1 MKTKIRIWEPKQ
13 IISLVFSVDGV
24 CGDWRLFGY
33 NSGLVTI
40 TDFDK
45 VRQRTLARV
54 GLHLHRNQN

>member
-1 MKTKIRIWEPKQ
+1 MNQKLHIWKPTQ

-33 NSGLVTI
+33 NSELVTL

-45 VRQRTLARV
+45 IRQRTLARV
-54 GLHLHRNQN
+54 GLHRNQN